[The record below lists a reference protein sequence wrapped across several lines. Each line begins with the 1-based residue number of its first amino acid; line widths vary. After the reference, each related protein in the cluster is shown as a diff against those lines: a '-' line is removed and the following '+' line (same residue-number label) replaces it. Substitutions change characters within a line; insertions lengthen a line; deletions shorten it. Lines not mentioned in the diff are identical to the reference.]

1 MNQLLSDSGEMTETN
16 HGVPILR
23 VGKLVACFFG
33 QSDKF
38 RLFTANYE
46 RFADFPDTEDGR
58 AELAAFLKGQTQ

>member
-1 MNQLLSDSGEMTETN
+1 MNSKRPLSRLRALNQEMGHAGEMTETN

-46 RFADFPDTEDGR
+46 RRF
-58 AELAAFLKGQTQ
+58 